1 MSELD
6 VIRAWKDEDYRASLR
21 DSDLALLPAN
31 PAGAVEPL
39 LDDLDSAGANE
50 NPVSYPGMCTC
61 IGICPYT
68 IDLLCGTT
76 MEFFACT
83 LLACPP
89 WIL

>member
-6 VIRAWKDEDYRASLR
+6 VIRAWKDEEYRASLI
-21 DSDLALLPAN
+21 DSDLTLSPAN
-31 PAGAVEPL
+31 PAGAVEL
-39 LDDLDSAGANE
+39 LLVDLDSAGANE

-68 IDLLCGTT
+68 FDLLCGTT

-83 LLACPP
+83 LVACPP